1 MLVLH
6 SQEKAAIGIL
16 ILVTL
21 VCLAGT
27 LILDGMG
34 KEQFSTEYQAGMADG
49 TLVRWEGVVGSVY
62 HAQGGSIIM
71 DVSGVSIFIPA
82 SAGDIPE
89 ITTGSSIRII
99 GTVQHWKGKEEISV
113 EDGRDISLLS

>member
-1 MLVLH
+1 
-6 SQEKAAIGIL
+6 
-16 ILVTL
+16 
-21 VCLAGT
+21 
-27 LILDGMG
+27 MG

-89 ITTGSSIRII
+89 ITTVVCALALIASAYLAHAVKAGIVAI
-99 GTVQHWKGKEEISV
+99 GAGQWQAGL
-113 EDGRDISLLS
+113 SLGFNRWQVLWFVP